1 MQQKLVFVNKLHIMD
16 NNIENAVAARR
27 ALLAEMLKNG
37 KPVAVTATG
46 EVMDTQEAAEQGL
59 SNIQP
64 PEGKLA

>member
-1 MQQKLVFVNKLHIMD
+1 ME
-16 NNIENAVAARR
+16 NNVESAVAARR

-37 KPVAVTATG
+37 DPVAVTATG
-46 EVMDTQEAAEQGL
+46 EVMDTKEATEQGL

>member
-1 MQQKLVFVNKLHIMD
+1 MD
-16 NNIENAVAARR
+16 NNIKNAVAARR

-37 KPVAVTATG
+37 EPVAVTATG